1 MEFEQAASG
10 LSSDDED
17 KTEWGPGS
25 EHATEFLPPGQ
36 EPSKLNVRPRIVVT
50 ESLASEPR
58 PPPVAE
64 VPAALRPSPLLLDS
78 ASSQPGLK
86 LPPRT
91 PGFVALPAKS
101 PDSHGRSSVTPISV
115 TPSGEEWTDEKLDRT
130 SHALAGARLARAFS
144 AHFSAWRSET
154 EPRRRVEVKEPDER
168 TQRGSQSRQSILL
181 VGEGRLP
188 PIVIGWL
195 DLQQRTAGLRS
206 FGFVGSQ
213 YRQRRKKK
221 LELRQDE
228 YQVLTDEIRRFL
240 ELNQIS
246 LTLLDANGAEGDG
259 ETGRPIGPWVGMGL
273 LLGALVAYLVFRLA
287 GSG

>member
-1 MEFEQAASG
+1 MEFEQAARG
-10 LSSDDED
+10 LSSDDDD

-36 EPSKLNVRPRIVVT
+36 EPSKLSARPRIIA
-50 ESLASEPR
+50 EGPLSEPR
-58 PPPVAE
+58 PPPLE
-64 VPAALRPSPLLLDS
+64 QVPAALRPAPLLLDS
-78 ASSQPGLK
+78 ASSEPALK

-91 PGFVALPAKS
+91 PGFVAVSAKS
-101 PDSHGRSSVTPISV
+101 PEAHARSSITPISV

-130 SHALAGARLARAFS
+130 SHALAGARLARAFC

-181 VGEGRLP
+181 VGEARLP

-195 DLQQRTAGLRS
+195 DLQLRTAELRS

-213 YRQRRKKK
+213 YRQRRKKP

-228 YQVLTDEIRRFL
+228 YLYLVDEIRRFL

-246 LTLLDANGAEGDG
+246 LTLLDSGATEGDG
-259 ETGRPIGPWVGMGL
+259 ETSRPIGPWVGMGL

-287 GSG
+287 S

>member
-1 MEFEQAASG
+1 MEFERAAPP
-10 LSSDDED
+10 LSSDDDE

-36 EPSKLNVRPRIVVT
+36 EPSRLRARPLLLS
-50 ESLASEPR
+50 EEPGSEPR
-58 PPPVAE
+58 PPPLEA
-64 VPAALRPSPLLLDS
+64 VPDALRPAPLALEPS
-78 ASSQPGLK
+78 GSQPPLK

-91 PGFVALPAKS
+91 PGFVAIPGPAS
-101 PDSHGRSSVTPISV
+101 DPHGRSSITPSSV

-130 SHALAGARLARAFS
+130 SHALAGARLARAFA
-144 AHFSAWRSET
+144 AHFGAWRSET

-181 VGEGRLP
+181 VGEARLP
-188 PIVIGWL
+188 PLVIGWL
-195 DLQQRTAGLRS
+195 DLQQRTAELRS
-206 FGFVGSQ
+206 FAFVGSQ
-213 YRQRRKKK
+213 YRLRRKKK

-228 YQVLTDEIRRFL
+228 YQYLVDEIRRFL

-246 LTLLDANGAEGDG
+246 LTLLDAAGGDAG
-259 ETGRPIGPWVGMGL
+259 DETSRPIGPWVGMGL

-287 GSG
+287 S